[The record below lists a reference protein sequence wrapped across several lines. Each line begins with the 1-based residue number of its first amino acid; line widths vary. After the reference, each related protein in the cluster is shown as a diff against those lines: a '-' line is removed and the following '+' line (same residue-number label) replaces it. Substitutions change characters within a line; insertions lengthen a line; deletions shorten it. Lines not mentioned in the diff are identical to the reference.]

1 MSAIPILKEKR
12 VLWNP
17 RIEKFAVAELK
28 IWKIPKSK
36 DYPNGIKYSL
46 FLVSEG
52 SVIIGFDNHKPKGPH
67 LHLGDKELPYEYKG
81 EVLLVNDFWRFARK
95 AGFEI

>member
-1 MSAIPILKEKR
+1 MRAEPLLKEKR

-17 RIEKFAVAELK
+17 QTNKFAVAELK

-36 DYPNGIKYSL
+36 DYPSGIKYSL
-46 FLVSEG
+46 FVVCDG
-52 SVIIGFDNHKPKGPH
+52 SIIFGFDNHKPKGPH
-67 LHLGDKELPYEYKG
+67 LHLGENELPYDFKSESK
-81 EVLLVNDFWRFARK
+81 LLVDFWDLTKK